1 MACQAE
7 LIRSLGRARLVLMLI
22 KLPLL
27 FTASSSRESEIRAV
41 GRKHFAD
48 GPINNSISVCYDV
61 GRPKFEILRWAGSND
76 WRSSFPAES
85 LGGPNVGGTS
95 TSQDQ
100 PSISFRKNISFKCF
114 GVKATFR
121 SVTLPRCANPR
132 VLVGRQTP
140 EGRHAGFGSVIR
152 P

>member
-27 FTASSSRESEIRAV
+27 FTANSSRESEIRAV
-41 GRKHFAD
+41 GRKHFA
-48 GPINNSISVCYDV
+48 GVPINNSISVCYDV

-85 LGGPNVGGTS
+85 FGGPNVGGTS

-100 PSISFRKNISFKCF
+100 PSISFRK
-114 GVKATFR
+114 TY
-121 SVTLPRCANPR
+121 LPNVSELPKLR
-132 VLVGRQTP
+132 VLCV
-140 EGRHAGFGSVIR
+140 SVVN
-152 P
+152 PSPPCSPSPLQDL

>member
-114 GVKATFR
+114 GEKQPSVLSPFQGARIHGCSLADRRPKADM
-121 SVTLPRCANPR
+121 LG
-132 VLVGRQTP
+132 LDL
-140 EGRHAGFGSVIR
+140 
-152 P
+152 